1 MISEKTGEAP
11 STKERLENGFALVQF
26 FLEQREVTEDPGFA
40 WGIEQ
45 DIVARELDELEA
57 DLQSLRPLQAS
68 SAPPLVQNLPLRL
81 PGRSFRIIHA
91 TLLWLRLRLGRFLG
105 RLEHLNVLR
114 TK

>member
-11 STKERLENGFALVQF
+11 STKERFENGFALVQVI
-26 FLEQREVTEDPGFA
+26 LEQREATEDSGFA
-40 WGIEQ
+40 WGVER

-57 DLQSLRPLQAS
+57 DLQSLRQLQAS
-68 SAPPLVQNLPLRL
+68 LAPPLVQNPPLRL

-91 TLLWLRLRLGRFLG
+91 PLLWLRLRLGRFLG
-105 RLEHLNVLR
+105 RLGHLDILW

>member
-26 FLEQREVTEDPGFA
+26 ILEQREATEDHGFA

-45 DIVARELDELEA
+45 GIVARELDELEA
-57 DLQSLRPLQAS
+57 DLHSLRPPQAS
-68 SAPPLVQNLPLRL
+68 SAPPLVQNPLLRL
-81 PGRSFRIIHA
+81 PGRGFRIIH
-91 TLLWLRLRLGRFLG
+91 WLRLRLGRVLG
-105 RLEHLNVLR
+105 RLRHLDILW